1 MVNGVSS
8 SIGQSLFWREHCKIY
23 EGQKTFTDEFSI
35 ELLAMQ
41 NNNGSERITGEQL
54 VKLYESF
61 VEEYPIALIED
72 PFDQDDWQHFSK
84 FTATLGEKVQ
94 VVGDDLLVTNPK
106 VCLLIV
112 CFPSKKYF
120 LVLFSFLFGTS

>member
-1 MVNGVSS
+1 MSS